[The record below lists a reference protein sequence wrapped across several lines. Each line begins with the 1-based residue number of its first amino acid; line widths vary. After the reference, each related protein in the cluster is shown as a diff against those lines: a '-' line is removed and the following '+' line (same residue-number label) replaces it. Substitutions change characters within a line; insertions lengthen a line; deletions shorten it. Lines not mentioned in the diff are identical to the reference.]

1 MASPGRRRSLSE
13 LRVMVWHLHTLNASG
28 SFNFALFLRGLW
40 QGLWNFDVHSS
51 LKSRRHSMVEGPG
64 GPVPKGRGRSFLVL
78 SVSQAD
84 VKRCLVASVP
94 RKGPAQR
101 PCDPLELCSG
111 FSLSCAAFLTSIQ
124 RRRPTPQKCDD
135 GPFSRPAG
143 SGGSEQAARCSSA
156 SGTTAAGFSVAT
168 LEREE
173 WSKHPRTAAV
183 LGSFTLIAVK
193 LASIRYRDLAP

>member
-1 MASPGRRRSLSE
+1 
-13 LRVMVWHLHTLNASG
+13 MVWHLHTLNASG
-28 SFNFALFLRGLW
+28 SFNFAAVLARSLARSLELRRPFFSQVSSPFYGGRPRGPGAERVWGTGLFL
-40 QGLWNFDVHSS
+40 F
-51 LKSRRHSMVEGPG
+51 
-64 GPVPKGRGRSFLVL
+64 
-78 SVSQAD
+78 SQAD
-84 VKRCLVASVP
+84 VKRCLVACVP